1 MRFSKPCC
9 ARFEK
14 GRLSGSAQTRSCAV
28 TSIPKSN
35 STTKLRKR
43 KHIERA
49 SFSRDLLQFLGGVR
63 EAESCGRVA
72 RIKATRHDD
81 SGPSTYAG
89 ENRDVL
95 LTVGTTICD
104 GLSDDPGP
112 GLKFPKLFSAYGV
125 NGFEPAIHRAVED
138 DVSGG
143 CERPAPHRKLFLQ
156 YPDRFRVDGIPGGEF
171 AEVSTR

>member
-28 TSIPKSN
+28 NSIPKSN
-35 STTKLRKR
+35 STKKLRKR

-49 SFSRDLLQFLGGVR
+49 SFGRDLLQLLGGVR

-72 RIKATRHDD
+72 RIEAAGYDD
-81 SGPSTYAG
+81 SRPSTHAR

-95 LTVGTTICD
+95 LTVGSAIRD
-104 GLSDDPGP
+104 GLSDDSGP
-112 GLKFPKLFSAYGV
+112 GLKFPKLFSAYG
-125 NGFEPAIHRAVED
+125 
-138 DVSGG
+138 
-143 CERPAPHRKLFLQ
+143 
-156 YPDRFRVDGIPGGEF
+156 
-171 AEVSTR
+171 